1 MHKLKISQGELK
13 TNSLLI
19 AVFSA
24 LAYSLYFIG
33 SKYAYNTQPFGSV
46 FIWTRLGSVLFV
58 LLFLVRKK
66 DRQEVISALHQP
78 NKNKNKWLVFFNQIL
93 GASGFVL
100 QNYAVFLGSVA
111 LVNALQGVQYAFLL
125 IISAILALLSPKLL
139 KETFSWRIIIQKTL
153 AILIIGLGLYLIIF

>member
-1 MHKLKISQGELK
+1 MMPSWSARIFAPSAAATRILVMVNFSALVSFFKFVFLSFFHIVWIMFSSVRAFESNSSEVSAYLPTSRSFLSRVMHKLKISQGELK

-58 LLFLVRKK
+58 LLFLKVSIYKSFHFWLQFLYSHHKK
-66 DRQEVISALHQP
+66 T
-78 NKNKNKWLVFFNQIL
+78 W
-93 GASGFVL
+93 
-100 QNYAVFLGSVA
+100 
-111 LVNALQGVQYAFLL
+111 
-125 IISAILALLSPKLL
+125 
-139 KETFSWRIIIQKTL
+139 
-153 AILIIGLGLYLIIF
+153 